1 MSSLK
6 PSPLDCMRE
15 ENNRKILIPFLYDF
29 EDGIDLSFG
38 ELVAKP
44 FIDDQQ
50 VHPSSPSDEA
60 LPLLQFQRLAYLQ
73 RISTGEITIGELC
86 LYIIEYYDINSELKA
101 ATNIVMSL
109 FAEKI
114 ADEFYLSKKKGFEML
129 NEFLS
134 TILVLSLLV
143 SN

>member
-1 MSSLK
+1 
-6 PSPLDCMRE
+6 MRE
-15 ENNRKILIPFLYDF
+15 EDNRKILIPFLYDF

-38 ELVAKP
+38 KLVAKP

-50 VHPSSPSDEA
+50 LHPSLPSDEA

-73 RISTGEITIGELC
+73 RISTGEITIRELC
-86 LYIIEYYDINSELKA
+86 LYIIEYDMNSELKA
-101 ATNIVMSL
+101 ATNIVMFL

-114 ADEFYLSKKKGFEML
+114 ADGFYLSKKKDAEML

-134 TILVLSLLV
+134 TILVPSLLV